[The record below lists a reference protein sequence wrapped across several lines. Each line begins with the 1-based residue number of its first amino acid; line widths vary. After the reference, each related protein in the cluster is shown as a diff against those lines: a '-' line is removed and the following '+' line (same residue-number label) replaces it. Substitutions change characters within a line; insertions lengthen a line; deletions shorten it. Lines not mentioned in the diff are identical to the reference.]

1 MINSMEKP
9 ILTLVVPCWG
19 RPARTRRLI
28 NNVLAQTE
36 NNWEAFI
43 IGDSC
48 PIFQTLIDS
57 GEADFYMNLAKEKG
71 NKLYISN
78 ANSHTGKWGY
88 LITDQIID
96 RAQGEYFI
104 FAGNDD
110 ILKPNHFSHYLSEIR
125 GTDLDLVAYPM
136 NMMPLNYILYPS
148 WESCKV
154 GHGNI
159 IFKTSFLQSLPKVPP
174 SPTHDWTLINEAL
187 TRTTKIK
194 IADSK
199 ECTYLVTSVN
209 SQTENE
215 SRKIDIID

>member
-1 MINSMEKP
+1 MNKP

-43 IGDSC
+43 IGDGC

-71 NKLYISN
+71 NKLYVSN
-78 ANSHTGKWGY
+78 AKTHTGNWGQ

-96 RAQGEYFI
+96 KATGKYFI

-110 ILKPNHFSHYLSEIR
+110 ILKPNHFSHYLSEIKD
-125 GTDLDLVAYPM
+125 TDYDMVAYPHH
-136 NMMPLNYILYPS
+136 ILPNNRILIPK
-148 WESCKV
+148 WESCQV

-159 IFKTSFLQSLPKVPP
+159 IIKTLTLQKAPKVTA
-174 SPTHDWTLINEAL
+174 SPTHDWSLINELLLLGAK
-187 TRTTKIK
+187 TKL
-194 IADSK
+194 ADSR
-199 ECTYLVTSVN
+199 EVTYLATSVN
-209 SQTENE
+209 SQQSNE
-215 SRKIDIID
+215 SYKSDIID